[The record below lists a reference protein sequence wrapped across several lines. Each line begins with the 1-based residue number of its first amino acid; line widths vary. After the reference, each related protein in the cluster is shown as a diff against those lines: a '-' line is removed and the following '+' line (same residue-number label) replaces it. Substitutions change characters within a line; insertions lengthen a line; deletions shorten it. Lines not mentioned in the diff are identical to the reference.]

1 MPTKP
6 LTFIALLLGAP
17 LLCASLL
24 CPPLLH
30 AQTAT
35 SSEPQNAAQPEQSFL
50 LTLTLKVTDHGKATI
65 DQTYTLAATP
75 KSAPFV
81 RDGDKIPITTGTEG
95 GNTQF
100 QYIDLGTNIDFGDVH
115 LVGSSLAMNIK
126 VEISSVAPDA
136 TRKDDPIIRNTRY
149 SISPAVPIGKQIVIY
164 SSSDAATGHK
174 VEIQL
179 LVQPAPSK

>member
-1 MPTKP
+1 MPAKR
-6 LTFIALLLGAP
+6 LTLIALLLCAP
-17 LLCASLL
+17 LLYPSF
-24 CPPLLH
+24 LH

-35 SSEPQNAAQPEQSFL
+35 SPEPQNAAQPEQSFQ

-100 QYIDLGTNIDFGDVH
+100 QYIDLGTNIDFTDVH
-115 LVGSSLAMNIK
+115 LVGSSLAMTIK

-136 TRKDDPIIRNTRY
+136 TNKKDDPIIRNTRY
-149 SISPAVPIGKQIVIY
+149 SISPAAPIGKQIVIY

-179 LVQPAPSK
+179 LVQPSPSK